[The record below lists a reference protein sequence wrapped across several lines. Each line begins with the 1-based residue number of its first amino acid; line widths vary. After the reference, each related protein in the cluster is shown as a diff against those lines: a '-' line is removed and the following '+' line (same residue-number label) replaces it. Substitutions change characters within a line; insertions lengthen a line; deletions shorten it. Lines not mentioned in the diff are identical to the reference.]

1 MPGVKPGDAHDSA
14 LLQGGFYWA
23 AGYACWPDKQGTEQ
37 GTGSVGVGQSA
48 GALLAISRAQTCA

>member
-1 MPGVKPGDAHDSA
+1 MPGVKPGDAHNSA

-23 AGYACWPDKQGTEQ
+23 AGYACWPDKQGTS
-37 GTGSVGVGQSA
+37 SVGVGQSA